1 MERRIGTAIVLV
13 KSKENIDRLNTVLTT
28 HGDIIIGR
36 QGIPLRE
43 RQINIISLVVFG
55 STDEIGSLTGKI
67 GNLSGIEVKSV
78 LTKYS
83 IENEE

>member
-13 KSKENIDRLNTVLTT
+13 KSKESVDKLNAVLSN

-67 GNLSGIEVKSV
+67 GNLRGIEVKSV
-78 LTKYS
+78 LTKFTK
-83 IENEE
+83 EDEQ